1 MQPNVVPR
9 SDLTQL
15 LGQNL
20 LEGRALAV
28 SREYGLMATQGA
40 RRYESRDHG
49 VSLAVDEHDRVA
61 WIMLHFTD
69 DAGFQ
74 PYRGAIP
81 GRGGTIAR
89 RTSLWAALGR
99 PTTSTDP
106 DRTHHDT
113 TGPTDEWAFPWFV
126 LHAQY
131 APDGETLLRVVL
143 AH

>member
-40 RRYESRDHG
+40 RTYESRDHG
-49 VSLAVDEHDRVA
+49 VSVAVDEHDRVGRVV
-61 WIMLHFTD
+61 LHFNG
-69 DAGFQ
+69 DAGFRSF
-74 PYRGAIP
+74 RGAIP

-89 RTSLWAALGR
+89 RSSLWAALGR
-99 PTTSTDP
+99 PASSTDP
-106 DRTHHDT
+106 DRSGHNA
-113 TGPTDEWAFPWFV
+113 TGPADEWAFPWFV
-126 LHAQY
+126 MHARY
-131 APDGETLLRVVL
+131 AADGETLLRLVL
-143 AH
+143 AR